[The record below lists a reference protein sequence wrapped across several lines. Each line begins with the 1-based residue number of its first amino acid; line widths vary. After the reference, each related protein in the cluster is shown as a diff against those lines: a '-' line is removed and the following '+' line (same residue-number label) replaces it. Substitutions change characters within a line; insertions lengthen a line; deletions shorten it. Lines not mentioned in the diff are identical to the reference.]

1 LLYRQLSW
9 AGLSRALRNT
19 VIDVGMIMLLIVVS
33 GAWGHGLTWDRIPQR
48 LMEGLIGISS
58 DPVVIMFILVVA
70 LLVAGMF
77 MDSTVLILLLTTML
91 VPVAGEAGIDPIHF
105 GIVMVLTLTLGL
117 LTPPVGVVM
126 LIVCSA
132 FRTDVSTYLR
142 QSALLLLAMLLLIV
156 VLILVPEI
164 TLWLPNLIY
173 STG

>member
-1 LLYRQLSW
+1 
-9 AGLSRALRNT
+9 
-19 VIDVGMIMLLIVVS
+19 
-33 GAWGHGLTWDRIPQR
+33 
-48 LMEGLIGISS
+48 MEGLIGISS
-58 DPVVIMFILVVA
+58 DPAVIMFILVVA
-70 LLVAGMF
+70 LLGAGMF

-105 GIVMVLTLTLGL
+105 GIVMVLTLTAGL